1 MSWKHLTHPKTSLF
15 PLGSLKDVCFLTVM
29 LVTPLWIL
37 RGTAV
42 LILVLWDTE
51 KTIRTRAQ
59 SKEVPTFSNTQV
71 MSLISFSLFSF
82 PCTTPTQSRNIAD
95 TTQPSFRREHKA
107 WNIPSGSGRTFLT
120 SKKVWILKL
129 LSDRSLWI
137 SSDVSLETE
146 ESWARVLGRGPSL

>member
-1 MSWKHLTHPKTSLF
+1 MKKADPSQDIPVPSAIPERCLF
-15 PLGSLKDVCFLTVM
+15 PNNDLGRPTLDSQRNSSF
-29 LVTPLWIL
+29 WFSEIL
-37 RGTAV
+37 RKRSGPG
-42 LILVLWDTE
+42 LNLKKFLPFQIPRLYHW
-51 KTIRTRAQ
+51 
-59 SKEVPTFSNTQV
+59 F
-71 MSLISFSLFSF
+71 LFFFF
-82 PCTTPTQSRNIAD
+82 PCTTPTQSRNIVD

>member
-71 MSLISFSLFSF
+71 MSLISFFFFF
-82 PCTTPTQSRNIAD
+82 PVPHQPNQKTLQTPHS
-95 TTQPSFRREHKA
+95 
-107 WNIPSGSGRTFLT
+107 
-120 SKKVWILKL
+120 L
-129 LSDRSLWI
+129 LSGESTRHEIFPQAVAGPFLLVRRCGFWNCFQ
-137 SSDVSLETE
+137 TE
-146 ESWARVLGRGPSL
+146 AFELVVMSAWRQRRAGQGS